1 MLAVRCALLRYSTG
15 ATSAAV
21 RPCRRL
27 TLPLKLRAMSS
38 SASADLLINQPEY
51 SWLKELGLESDNPGV
66 FDGSW
71 HANGQVE
78 TWP

>member
-1 MLAVRCALLRYSTG
+1 MLAVRCALFRYS
-15 ATSAAV
+15 APSAAV

-27 TLPLKLRAMSS
+27 AVSLRLRAMSS
-38 SASADLLINQPEY
+38 SARNADLLINQPEY

-78 TWP
+78 T